1 MLPSLENS
9 PCLRELLARKFVEPE
24 ALKRFAQ
31 KIKEQSKT
39 LVTINGS
46 FDLIH
51 PGHLDMLY
59 QASQQ
64 GDILLVLLNSDASI
78 KAYKNPNR
86 PYNPL
91 DARLVLMA
99 ALEMVDYVS
108 CFDET
113 DPRDVLN
120 KVRPNIHVNGAEYGE
135 NCIEAQTVRE
145 NGGRLHIVPLV
156 AGFSSSRLIAKI
168 REICD

>member
-9 PCLRELLARKFVEPE
+9 SSLRELLERKFIEPD
-24 ALKRFAQ
+24 ALKGFSQ
-31 KIKEQSKT
+31 KIKEQGKT
-39 LVTINGS
+39 FVTINGS

-51 PGHLDMLY
+51 PGHVDMLY

-64 GDILLVLLNSDASI
+64 GEILLVLLNSDASI
-78 KAYKNPNR
+78 KSYKNPNR

-91 DARLVLMA
+91 NVRLILMA

-108 CFDET
+108 WFDET
-113 DPRDVLN
+113 DPRAVLN
-120 KVRPNIHVNGAEYGE
+120 KVAPHVHVNGAEYGE